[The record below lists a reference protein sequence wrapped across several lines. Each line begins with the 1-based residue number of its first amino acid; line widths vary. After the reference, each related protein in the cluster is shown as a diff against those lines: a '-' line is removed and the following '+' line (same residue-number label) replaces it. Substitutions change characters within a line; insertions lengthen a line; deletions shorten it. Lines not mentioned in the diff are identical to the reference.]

1 MCVFAC
7 VCVSVPPPVQAGF
20 FPMTSPL
27 KYGAHSWT
35 EIPLPSVFITSLLH
49 SHPCVSQH
57 TDIHLRTH
65 IHKLRH
71 MRSSWEQAVLPGN
84 QGAPIIAVYYSS
96 HFPDSHIKQ
105 PSNPY
110 DSPGLGRHAHTDPLG
125 LSVEECGDAGSL
137 GNQPWTL
144 PMVRKGCSMSQIW
157 LETHPDKSY
166 CDL

>member
-1 MCVFAC
+1 MCVCLPGC
-7 VCVSVPPPVQAGF
+7 VCVSVPPPVQPGF

-27 KYGAHSWT
+27 KHGAHSWT

-57 TDIHLRTH
+57 THTH
-65 IHKLRH
+65 IHTIGH
-71 MRSSWEQAVLPGN
+71 MLSSWEPAVLPGN

-110 DSPGLGRHAHTDPLG
+110 DSPGSGGMPTQTLLVLG
-125 LSVEECGDAGSL
+125 VEVCVWSCWVTG
-137 GNQPWTL
+137 
-144 PMVRKGCSMSQIW
+144 
-157 LETHPDKSY
+157 
-166 CDL
+166 